1 MSRNININSTETGN
15 VDVNVNVNV
24 KKEIAGIYTMIG
36 KRKDYMPEFRAFAV
50 ALAKNIGKKEAAAEL
65 GLKDSQIA
73 HWIGD
78 EQYAKSRIDLKKK
91 QDAEWTRKRSEEI
104 KTLQEENDK
113 LRQYISNNIINS
125 ILQN

>member
-78 EQYAKSRIDLKKK
+78 EQWAKSRIDLKKK
-91 QDAEWTRKRSEEI
+91 QDQDFVHKTVEEL
-104 KTLQEENDK
+104 KALRDENDK
-113 LRQYISNNIINS
+113 LRQYISNNHIAS

>member
-15 VDVNVNVNV
+15 IDVNVNVNV

-50 ALAKNIGKKEAAAEL
+50 ALARKIGKKETAAEL
-65 GLKDSQIA
+65 GLKDSQVA

-78 EQYAKSRIDLKKK
+78 EQWAKSRIDLKKK
-91 QDAEWTRKRSEEI
+91 QDQDFVHKTVEEA
-104 KTLQEENDK
+104 KSLREENDK
-113 LRQYISNNIINS
+113 LRQYISDNIINS

>member
-65 GLKDSQIA
+65 GLKDSQVA

-78 EQYAKSRIDLKKK
+78 EQYAKQREKLKKER
-91 QDAEWTRKRSEEI
+91 DADCVRKRLEEL